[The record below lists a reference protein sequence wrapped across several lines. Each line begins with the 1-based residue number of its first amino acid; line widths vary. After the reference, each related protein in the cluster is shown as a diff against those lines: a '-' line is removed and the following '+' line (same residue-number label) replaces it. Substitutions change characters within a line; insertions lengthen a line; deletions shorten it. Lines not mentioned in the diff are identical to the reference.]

1 MLTEYTIRAI
11 RTDAERAARLGLHPI
26 KACYYNH
33 REHPDEHRLWMDT
46 YQATKERLDV
56 SH

>member
-1 MLTEYTIRAI
+1 MLTEYAIRAI
-11 RTDAERAARLGLHPI
+11 KTDAERAAKLGLHPI

-46 YQATKERLDV
+46 YQQEKERLNG
-56 SH
+56 